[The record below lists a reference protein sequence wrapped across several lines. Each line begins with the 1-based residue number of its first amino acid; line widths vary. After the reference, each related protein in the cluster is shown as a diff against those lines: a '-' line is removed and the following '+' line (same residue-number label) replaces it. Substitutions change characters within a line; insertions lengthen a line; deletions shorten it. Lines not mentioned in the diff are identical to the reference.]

1 MATQSQ
7 KRQSTAKTHQGLS
20 YRSLQ
25 AKNSANRQKLAKTQ
39 QNWLRDNGYKN
50 VGWDAVIRLAAK
62 IADLL
67 EQDELADMSLE
78 SLFLEADRVGNKYQT
93 AAEVEQFQ
101 QAMAQTAN
109 AIADQIDA
117 QFPQTELEVIDFSRS
132 GSPRKPRKS
141 STSPSKKRYT
151 TISQ

>member
-7 KRQSTAKTHQGLS
+7 KRQSTARTHQGLS

-25 AKNSANRQKLAKTQ
+25 QKNTTERGKLPKDQQK
-39 QNWLRDNGYKN
+39 WLKDNGYKN
-50 VGWDAVIRLAAK
+50 VGWDAVIQLHDT
-62 IADLL
+62 IADLR
-67 EQDELADMSLE
+67 EREELDDMSLE

-93 AAEVEQFQ
+93 AEEIAQFQ

-132 GSPRKPRKS
+132 GSPRKSRKS
-141 STSPSKKRYT
+141 SVSPSKKRYT

>member
-7 KRQSTAKTHQGLS
+7 KRQSVAKTYQGLS

-25 AKNSANRQKLAKTQ
+25 Q
-39 QNWLRDNGYKN
+39 QNSVNREKLSLDQKKWLKDNGYRN
-50 VGWDAVIRLAAK
+50 VGWDAAIQLHEK
-62 IADLL
+62 IMDFR
-67 EQDELADMSLE
+67 EQDELGDMSLE

-93 AAEVEQFQ
+93 PEEVEQFQ

-109 AIADQIDA
+109 AIADQVDK

-132 GSPRKPRKS
+132 VPAKS
-141 STSPSKKRYT
+141 TRKKRYPLT
-151 TISQ
+151 SR